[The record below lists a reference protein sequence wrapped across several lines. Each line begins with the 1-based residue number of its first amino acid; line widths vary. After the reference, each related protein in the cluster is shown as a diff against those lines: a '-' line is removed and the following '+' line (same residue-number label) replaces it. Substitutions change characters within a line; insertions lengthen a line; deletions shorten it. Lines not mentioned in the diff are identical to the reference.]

1 MGGELTPPGRNI
13 DYDAPTSLRNEL
25 VDLAFYLAE
34 HNSGAQPTDYQVY
47 HVICQ
52 SLGFTVSTSP
62 MSSYRAR
69 CSRDINQVPWP
80 RVYDLILRLGL
91 EFMATGLFEEY
102 RSGVNSILASHGI
115 VWDLDDLGKLRRVL
129 PAPAQAQINAAV
141 QELAAPQFAPALL
154 LFESA
159 RNAYDDRPR
168 RDRDACANMF
178 DAMESVVKEKY
189 TMPHATFG
197 QVLSHIGQN
206 NAHTVDVV
214 DVLRRVNDLR
224 NHNFGH
230 GMTTT
235 FSLTPAEV
243 DFTYLVC
250 VSGILLFVRTP

>member
-1 MGGELTPPGRNI
+1 MSWSTWRSI
-13 DYDAPTSLRNEL
+13 SLSTT
-25 VDLAFYLAE
+25 LA
-34 HNSGAQPTDYQVY
+34 HNQ
-47 HVICQ
+47 
-52 SLGFTVSTSP
+52 L
-62 MSSYRAR
+62 
-69 CSRDINQVPWP
+69 PWP

-178 DAMESVVKEKY
+178 AAME
-189 TMPHATFG
+189 
-197 QVLSHIGQN
+197 
-206 NAHTVDVV
+206 
-214 DVLRRVNDLR
+214 
-224 NHNFGH
+224 
-230 GMTTT
+230 
-235 FSLTPAEV
+235 
-243 DFTYLVC
+243 
-250 VSGILLFVRTP
+250 